1 MHPPPE
7 AKNLKPKTYNLKPN
21 KMARNLI
28 NRYVW
33 LVDTISRYGRISL
46 KDLNAAWLRSDISE
60 GKPLARRT
68 FFHYRDG
75 VQEMFD
81 INIMCDKS
89 TFEYYIDNPGGES
102 NARLLSWLV
111 DSVSMSGTLS
121 NAHDVSGRI
130 MLENVPSARQHLPV
144 IIDALK
150 QNRRIAFSYKSYTR
164 SRPTDGIVLEPYFVK
179 IFKQLWYVIGL
190 NVKDG
195 VIKTYALDRI
205 SQLNLL
211 QDTFVMPDDINP
223 SEFFKDCFGIITN
236 QNTPKR
242 IVLRVEPT
250 QAKYFRALPL
260 HSSQQE
266 EVHDQYSIF
275 TYQMRITYDLK
286 EELMSHGAS
295 IEVLEPKELQAL
307 IRTELEQALN
317 NYK

>member
-1 MHPPPE
+1 
-7 AKNLKPKTYNLKPN
+7 
-21 KMARNLI
+21 MARNLI

-33 LVDTISRYGRISL
+33 LVDTINRYGRISL
-46 KDLNAAWLRSDISE
+46 KNLNAAWLRSDISE

-81 INIMCDKS
+81 INIVCDKS

-121 NAHDVSGRI
+121 NAREVSGRI
-130 MLENVPSARQHLPV
+130 MLENVPSAREHLPV
-144 IIDALK
+144 IIDALN
-150 QNRRIAFSYKSYTR
+150 QDRRIRFSYKSYTR
-164 SRPTDGIVLEPYFVK
+164 SATTTGIVLEPYFVK

-195 VIKTYALDRI
+195 QIKTYSLDRI
-205 SQLNLL
+205 SSLNIL
-211 QDTFVMPDDINP
+211 QETFKMPENINP
-223 SEFFKDCFGIITN
+223 ADFFKDCFGIITN
-236 QNTPKR
+236 KNNPKR

-260 HSSQQE
+260 HHSQQE
-266 EVHDQYSIF
+266 EIHDDYSIF
-275 TYQMRITYDLK
+275 SYKMRITYDLK

-295 IEVLEPKELQAL
+295 IEVLEPKELKTL
-307 IRTELEQALN
+307 IRTELERALKH
-317 NYK
+317 YQ

>member
-1 MHPPPE
+1 
-7 AKNLKPKTYNLKPN
+7 
-21 KMARNLI
+21 MARNLI

-33 LVDTISRYGRISL
+33 LVDTISRYGRITL

-75 VQEMFD
+75 VEEMFD
-81 INIMCDKS
+81 INIKCDKA
-89 TFEYYIDNPGGES
+89 TFEYYIDDNDGED
-102 NARLLSWLV
+102 NARLRSWLV

-121 NAHDVSGRI
+121 NARDISSRI
-130 MLENVPSARQHLPV
+130 MLENVPSAREHLPV
-144 IIDALK
+144 VIDALK
-150 QNRRIAFSYKSYTR
+150 QNRRIRFSYKSYTR
-164 SRPTDGIVLEPYFVK
+164 ALPTDGIVLEPYFVK

-195 VIKTYALDRI
+195 QIKTYSLDRM
-205 SQLNLL
+205 SNLNLL
-211 QDTFVMPDDINP
+211 QDLFDMPENVNP

-236 QNTPKR
+236 QNSAKR

-275 TYQMRITYDLK
+275 TYKMRITYDLK

-295 IEVLEPKELQAL
+295 IEVLEPQELKTLILTELQ
-307 IRTELEQALN
+307 QALN

>member
-1 MHPPPE
+1 
-7 AKNLKPKTYNLKPN
+7 
-21 KMARNLI
+21 MARNMI

-33 LVDTISRYGRISL
+33 LVDTISRYGRITL

-75 VQEMFD
+75 VEEMFD
-81 INIMCDKS
+81 INIQCDKA
-89 TFEYYIDNPGGES
+89 TFEYYIDDSGGEN

-121 NAHDVSGRI
+121 SARDISSRI
-130 MLENVPSARQHLPV
+130 ILENVPSAREYLPV
-144 IIDALK
+144 VIEAMK
-150 QNRRIAFSYKSYTR
+150 QNRCIRFSYKSYTR
-164 SRPTDGIVLEPYFVK
+164 SRPTDGILLEPYFVK

-195 VIKTYALDRI
+195 QIKTYSLDRI
-205 SQLNLL
+205 SRLNLL
-211 QDTFVMPDDINP
+211 QDTFTMPENVKP

-236 QNTPKR
+236 QNSAKR

-260 HSSQQE
+260 HSSQKE
-266 EVHDQYSIF
+266 EIHDNYSIF
-275 TYQMRITYDLK
+275 TYTMRITYDLK
-286 EELMSHGAS
+286 EEIMSHGAS
-295 IEVLEPKELQAL
+295 IEVLEPKELKTL

-317 NYK
+317 NYQ

>member
-1 MHPPPE
+1 
-7 AKNLKPKTYNLKPN
+7 
-21 KMARNLI
+21 MARNLI

-33 LVDTISRYGRISL
+33 LVDTISRYGRITL
-46 KDLNAAWLRSDISE
+46 KDLNDAWLRSEISE

-75 VQEMFD
+75 VEEMFD
-81 INIMCDKS
+81 INIQCDKS
-89 TFEYYIDNPGGES
+89 TFEYYIDDSGSEN

-121 NAHDVSGRI
+121 SARDISSRI
-130 MLENVPSARQHLPV
+130 MLENVPSAREYLPMV
-144 IIDALK
+144 IDAMK
-150 QNRRIAFSYKSYTR
+150 QNRCIRFSYKSYTR
-164 SRPTDGIVLEPYFVK
+164 SRPTDGIVLEPFFVK

-195 VIKTYALDRI
+195 QIKTYSLDRI

-211 QDTFVMPDDINP
+211 QDTFTMPDNVKP

-236 QNTPKR
+236 RNSAKR

-266 EVHDQYSIF
+266 EVHDNYSVF
-275 TYQMRITYDLK
+275 TYNMRITYDLK
-286 EELMSHGAS
+286 EEIMSHGAS
-295 IEVLEPKELQAL
+295 IEVLEPKELKTL
-307 IRTELEQALN
+307 IRTELEQALK
-317 NYK
+317 NYQ

>member
-1 MHPPPE
+1 
-7 AKNLKPKTYNLKPN
+7 
-21 KMARNLI
+21 MARNLI

-46 KDLNAAWLRSDISE
+46 KELNNAWLRSEISE

-75 VQEMFD
+75 VQDMFD
-81 INIMCDKS
+81 INILCDKS
-89 TFEYYIDNPGGES
+89 TFEYYIDDSDEDS
-102 NARLLSWLV
+102 NARLRSWLV
-111 DSVSMSGTLS
+111 DSLSMSGMLS
-121 NAHDVSGRI
+121 NAHDISDRI

-150 QNRRIAFSYKSYTR
+150 ENHRISFSYKSYTR
-164 SRPTDGIVLEPYFVK
+164 SRPVHGIVLEPYFVK

-190 NVKDG
+190 NVAEG
-195 VIKTYALDRI
+195 QIKTYSLDRM
-205 SQLNLL
+205 SDLNLMP
-211 QDTFVMPDDINP
+211 DVFVMPESINP

-236 QNTPKR
+236 KNSAKR

-275 TYQMRITYDLK
+275 SYKMRITYDLK

-295 IEVLEPKELQAL
+295 IEVLEPKELKTL
-307 IRTELEQALN
+307 IRTELEEALK
-317 NYK
+317 NYQ

>member
-1 MHPPPE
+1 
-7 AKNLKPKTYNLKPN
+7 
-21 KMARNLI
+21 MARNLV

-33 LVDTISRYGRISL
+33 LVDTISRYGRITL
-46 KDLNAAWLRSDISE
+46 KDLNKAWLRSEISE

-75 VQEMFD
+75 VEEMFD
-81 INIMCDKS
+81 MNIQCDKS
-89 TFEYYIDNPGGES
+89 TFEYYIDTSGEEH
-102 NARLLSWLV
+102 NARLQSWLV
-111 DSVSMSGTLS
+111 DSVSISGMLS
-121 NAHDVSGRI
+121 GAHDISGRI
-130 MLENVPSARQHLPV
+130 MLENVPSARQYLPV
-144 IIDALK
+144 VIDALK
-150 QNRRIAFSYKSYTR
+150 QNRRISFSYKSYTR

-190 NVKDG
+190 NVKDKQ
-195 VIKTYALDRI
+195 VKTYSLDRM

-211 QDTFVMPDDINP
+211 QDTFVMPEDVNP

-236 QNTPKR
+236 QNRPKR

-266 EVHDQYSIF
+266 EVHDEYSVF

-295 IEVLEPKELQAL
+295 IEVLEPQELKLL
-307 IRTELEQALN
+307 IRNELEQALK
-317 NYK
+317 NYE

>member
-1 MHPPPE
+1 
-7 AKNLKPKTYNLKPN
+7 
-21 KMARNLI
+21 MARNLI

-33 LVDTISRYGRISL
+33 LVDTISRYGRITL

-75 VQEMFD
+75 VEEMFD
-81 INIMCDKS
+81 INIKCDKA
-89 TFEYYIDNPGGES
+89 TFEYYIDDKDGED
-102 NARLLSWLV
+102 NARLRSWLV

-121 NAHDVSGRI
+121 NARDISSRI
-130 MLENVPSARQHLPV
+130 MLENVPSAREHLPV
-144 IIDALK
+144 VIDALK
-150 QNRRIAFSYKSYTR
+150 QNRRIRFSYKSYTR
-164 SRPTDGIVLEPYFVK
+164 ALPTDGIVLEPYFVK

-195 VIKTYALDRI
+195 LIKTYSLDRM
-205 SQLNLL
+205 SNLNLL
-211 QDTFVMPDDINP
+211 QDLFDMPENVNP

-236 QNTPKR
+236 QNSAKR

-275 TYQMRITYDLK
+275 TYKMRITYDLK

-295 IEVLEPKELQAL
+295 IEVLEPQELKTLILTELQ
-307 IRTELEQALN
+307 QALN

>member
-1 MHPPPE
+1 
-7 AKNLKPKTYNLKPN
+7 
-21 KMARNLI
+21 MARNLI

-33 LVDTISRYGRISL
+33 LVDTISRYGRITL
-46 KDLNAAWLRSDISE
+46 KDLNEAWLRSDISE

-75 VQEMFD
+75 VEEMFD
-81 INIMCDKS
+81 INIQCDKS
-89 TFEYYIDNPGGES
+89 TFEYYIDDTGSES
-102 NARLLSWLV
+102 NARLRSWVV

-121 NAHDVSGRI
+121 NAHDISGRI
-130 MLENVPSARQHLPV
+130 MLENVPSAREHLPV

-150 QNRRIAFSYKSYTR
+150 QNRRIRFSYKSYTR
-164 SRPTDGIVLEPYFVK
+164 SKPTDGIMLEPYFVK

-195 VIKTYALDRI
+195 LIKTYSLDRI
-205 SQLNLL
+205 SSLNLL
-211 QDTFVMPDDINP
+211 QDTFDMPEEVKP

-236 QNTPKR
+236 RNSAKR

-260 HSSQQE
+260 HPSQQE
-266 EVHDQYSIF
+266 EVHDNYSIF
-275 TYQMRITYDLK
+275 SYKMRITYDLK

-295 IEVLEPKELQAL
+295 IEVLEPKELKTL
-307 IRTELEQALN
+307 IRTELEQALK
-317 NYK
+317 NYQ

>member
-1 MHPPPE
+1 
-7 AKNLKPKTYNLKPN
+7 
-21 KMARNLI
+21 MARNLI

-33 LVDTISRYGRISL
+33 LVDTISRYGRITL

-75 VQEMFD
+75 VEEMFD
-81 INIMCDKS
+81 INIQCDKS
-89 TFEYYIDNPGGES
+89 TFEYYIDDSGSES
-102 NARLLSWLV
+102 NARLRSWLV

-121 NAHDVSGRI
+121 NARDISTRI
-130 MLENVPSARQHLPV
+130 ILENVPSAREHLPV
-144 IIDALK
+144 VIDAMK
-150 QNRRIAFSYKSYTR
+150 QNRRICFSYTSYTR
-164 SRPTDGIVLEPYFVK
+164 ALPTVGIVLEPYFVK

-195 VIKTYALDRI
+195 LVKTYALDRI
-205 SQLNLL
+205 SRLNLL
-211 QDTFVMPDDINP
+211 QETFTLPDHVNP

-236 QNTPKR
+236 RNNPRR
-242 IVLRVEPT
+242 IVLRVEST

-266 EVHDQYSIF
+266 EVHDRYSIF
-275 TYQMRITYDLK
+275 TYRMRITYDLK

-295 IEVLEPKELQAL
+295 IEVLEPKELKTL
-307 IRTELEQALN
+307 IRTELEQALK
-317 NYK
+317 NYQ

>member
-1 MHPPPE
+1 
-7 AKNLKPKTYNLKPN
+7 
-21 KMARNLI
+21 MARNLI

-33 LVDTISRYGRISL
+33 LVDTISRYGRITL
-46 KDLNAAWLRSDISE
+46 KDLNAAWLRSEISE

-75 VQEMFD
+75 VEEMFD
-81 INIMCDKS
+81 INIKCDKA
-89 TFEYYIDNPGGES
+89 TFEYYIDDKDGED
-102 NARLLSWLV
+102 NARLRSWLV

-121 NAHDVSGRI
+121 NARDISSRI
-130 MLENVPSARQHLPV
+130 MLENVPSAREHLPV
-144 IIDALK
+144 VIDALK
-150 QNRRIAFSYKSYTR
+150 QNRRIRFSYKSYTR
-164 SRPTDGIVLEPYFVK
+164 ALPTDGIVLEPYFVK

-195 VIKTYALDRI
+195 QIKTYSLDRM
-205 SQLNLL
+205 SNLNLL
-211 QDTFVMPDDINP
+211 QDLFDMPENVNP

-236 QNTPKR
+236 QNSAKR

-266 EVHDQYSIF
+266 EVHDNYSIF
-275 TYQMRITYDLK
+275 TYKMRITYDLK

-295 IEVLEPKELQAL
+295 IEVLEPQELKTL
-307 IRTELEQALN
+307 IRTELQQALN

>member
-1 MHPPPE
+1 
-7 AKNLKPKTYNLKPN
+7 
-21 KMARNLI
+21 MARNLI

-33 LVDTISRYGRISL
+33 LVDTISRYGRITL
-46 KDLNAAWLRSDISE
+46 KDLNAAWLRSEISE

-75 VQEMFD
+75 VEEMFD
-81 INIMCDKS
+81 INIKCDKA
-89 TFEYYIDNPGGES
+89 TFEYYIDDKDGED
-102 NARLLSWLV
+102 NARLRSWLV

-121 NAHDVSGRI
+121 NARDISSRI
-130 MLENVPSARQHLPV
+130 MLENVPSAREHLPV
-144 IIDALK
+144 VIDALK
-150 QNRRIAFSYKSYTR
+150 QNRRIRFSYKSYTR
-164 SRPTDGIVLEPYFVK
+164 ALPTDGIVLEPYFVK

-195 VIKTYALDRI
+195 QIKTYSLDRM
-205 SQLNLL
+205 SNLNLL
-211 QDTFVMPDDINP
+211 QDLFDMPENVNP

-236 QNTPKR
+236 QNSAKR

-266 EVHDQYSIF
+266 EVHDNYSIF
-275 TYQMRITYDLK
+275 TYKMRITYDLK

-295 IEVLEPKELQAL
+295 IEVMEPQELKTLILTELQ
-307 IRTELEQALN
+307 QALN